1 MNIINFIP
9 DWVFYSILGAGIVGL
24 AIARFFPFTYRSL
37 IQAASI
43 SLIAIGLFMSGVI
56 HNEKEWKLKLAKL
69 EKDLA
74 EAEAKAAVENVKI
87 VEKVVVKK
95 EYYKTKGNDIIQYVD
110 REIVK
115 YNDRCEIPEEFVIAH
130 DKAAKK

>member
-1 MNIINFIP
+1 VNIINFIP

>member
-43 SLIAIGLFMSGVI
+43 ALIAIGLFMSGVI

-130 DKAAKK
+130 DKAAKR

>member
-1 MNIINFIP
+1 MNIIGFIP

-24 AIARFFPFTYRSL
+24 AIARFLPFTYRSL

-43 SLIAIGLFMSGVI
+43 ALIAIGLFMSGVI

-69 EKDLA
+69 EKDLV

-130 DKAAKK
+130 DKAAKR